1 MAYVIGGIW
10 CILDLAVCY
19 LINRGFLP
27 TKPQTGKRVLLALLL
42 LLFTC
47 LYTNVVRNL
56 YLKLSVTLTVF
67 TLLSALLLEG
77 PITVHVCLA
86 VVSYIFMAAM
96 DAVAV
101 HSVCYLLG
109 ISSDTLVWRKIP
121 YTILVTAEKSLGVIL
136 AWSFCRYRK
145 KGELGKQRN
154 SWIVLS
160 SLFPMASVIM
170 LTALVCIA
178 PQGKDSSLTIA
189 VAAAILMV
197 ANVAM
202 LYVIGNIEKA
212 TRQEQDNRLLRQQ
225 ISIQAEN
232 YAALKSSYGVQR
244 KSTHEFEHH
253 LQVLRGLL
261 ERKEYGAAQNYV
273 RQLQADRALKVFSI
287 TTNNPVVDVVL
298 NQKYQA
304 AQEHGIKMHV
314 KVNDLSAVSVKTNEL
329 AVLLSNLLDN
339 AIEACVKLDGKREIL
354 CSIVKEDG
362 IYLSVRNTSAPV
374 QILQGEI
381 ATTKEDTAEHGYGLP
396 AVKYILNRLQAEYT
410 FAYRDGW
417 FQFVAEIPESNS

>member
-1 MAYVIGGIW
+1 M
-10 CILDLAVCY
+10 
-19 LINRGFLP
+19 
-27 TKPQTGKRVLLALLL
+27 
-42 LLFTC
+42 
-47 LYTNVVRNL
+47 
-56 YLKLSVTLTVF
+56 
-67 TLLSALLLEG
+67 
-77 PITVHVCLA
+77 
-86 VVSYIFMAAM
+86 VSYVFMAAM
-96 DAVAV
+96 DAVTV
-101 HSVCYLLG
+101 HGVCYLLG

-121 YTILVTAEKSLGVIL
+121 YTILVTAEKSLGAIL

-145 KGELGKQRN
+145 KGDLGKQRN

-178 PQGKDSSLTIA
+178 PSGTDSSLTIA
-189 VAAAILMV
+189 VVAAILMV

-225 ISIQAEN
+225 ISIQADN
-232 YAALKSSYGVQR
+232 YAALRSSYGMQR

-253 LQVLRGLL
+253 IQVLRGLL
-261 ERKEYGAAQNYV
+261 ERKEYGAAQTYV
-273 RQLQADRALKVFSI
+273 RQLQADRTLKVFSI
-287 TTNNPVVDVVL
+287 TSNNPVVDVVL

-314 KVNDLSAVSVKTNEL
+314 KVNDLSAVSVKTNDL
-329 AVLLSNLLDN
+329 VVLLSNLLDN
-339 AIEACVKLDGKREIL
+339 AIEACVKLDGKREIV

-374 QILQGEI
+374 TILHGEI
-381 ATTKEDTAEHGYGLP
+381 ATTKEDAAEHGYGLP
-396 AVKYILNRLQAEYT
+396 AVKYILNRLHGEYT
-410 FAYRDGW
+410 FAYREGW